1 MWDRFITDSLVLGRY
16 ILVAAEKDKAVE
28 LQNKVNYFKDRL
40 MVELTI
46 DIRVK
51 QGLVFAADTDC
62 PTCLICGVR
71 SHSG

>member
-1 MWDRFITDSLVLGRY
+1 MWDRSITDSLVLGRY

-40 MVELTI
+40 IVELTI